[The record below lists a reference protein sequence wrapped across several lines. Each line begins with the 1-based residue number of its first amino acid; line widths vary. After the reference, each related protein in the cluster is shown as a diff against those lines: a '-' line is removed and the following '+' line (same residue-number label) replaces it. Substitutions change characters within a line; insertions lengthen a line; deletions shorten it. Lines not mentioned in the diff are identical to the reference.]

1 MGVNLLKL
9 IYPHVSSLSVGLKA
23 GLTALFL
30 LVSVPV
36 ISQSLI
42 LEGKCRDI
50 NQRTVIPYVNFYVP
64 ALGTGTVSDIY
75 GKYVLQLSSADTSLT
90 VVLSHVGYEKKTVT
104 IGTLLRKAD
113 IELSARLIQFNEVE
127 VIGRRESGLTVKDI
141 PLAIS
146 VMPVRQFEVK
156 GFLDTGDILAT
167 DHSIQTTELV
177 SGRKTISLRG
187 GNPDDVTI
195 IHHGLRLNGNLT
207 WQADVSTIDLAD
219 VEQLEIIKGALT
231 SSYSPDAFSGVINI
245 VPRKHRDY
253 SVKFRQLLGPNR
265 NGDWTFQ
272 LHRTLGPWYG
282 SVSAGMGAY
291 RREYESEKVV
301 YELLNSDQVYSGMVG
316 YETPDGW
323 IKDVSV
329 FAQTGSNRYEN
340 ERSGETVG
348 TQLHLISLAMESA
361 GLGFDRVG
369 LMAGYWYQTD
379 DQELKL
385 DNQLTERK
393 VDDQSLQATLT
404 VTRPLGGLFL
414 DGVLQMEKA
423 WLQTSDNLQSPPGF
437 VTYSQKVAIGRQGIG
452 SAAILRYPLEQ
463 PTDWIHTADISASF
477 RYDHVTD
484 ELDPDTEGPNE
495 EKLNKSLLRTWN
507 AGVLKLSSTFEGVNN
522 HYYLKGYLNFGRTVK
537 FPRLLYQISL
547 PFEKPDEEPVT
558 RLEPEEIQGMDA
570 GFLIAREF
578 PDNERYSG
586 WQLQSSFFRTYYQNK
601 FRNLADPSS
610 PVLLFDNVDL
620 AEITGT
626 DQTLSFFFFRN
637 RFSVDFGLSLY
648 DISEKAAF
656 PFKSDMKQTVSL
668 TWTQSGYQVQG
679 RWYSE
684 NEQTAWVRNAGTGFE
699 TIELPPYNNIDLH
712 ASKQLEWNDFRGTLG
727 LSARNILKKKET
739 FETLILRDQRF
750 YIIFTV
756 QY

>member
-1 MGVNLLKL
+1 MKLKF
-9 IYPHVSSLSVGLKA
+9 IHVSWLRIGRQAGWMVLGL
-23 GLTALFL
+23 FM
-30 LVSVPV
+30 VSV
-36 ISQSLI
+36 SHGQSLI
-42 LEGKCRDI
+42 LEGKCRDV
-50 NQRTVIPYVNFYVP
+50 NQRTLIPYVNFYVP
-64 ALGTGTVSDIY
+64 ALGVGTVSDIY
-75 GKYVLQLSSADTSLT
+75 GKYVLQLQTADTSLS
-90 VVLSHVGYEKKTVT
+90 VVLSHIGYEKKTVT
-104 IGTLLRKAD
+104 IGALLQNPDVDLR
-113 IELSARLIQFNEVE
+113 SRLIQFNEVE
-127 VIGRRESGLTVKDI
+127 VVGRRESGLTVKDI
-141 PLAIS
+141 PLAIA

-156 GFLDTGDILAT
+156 GFLDTGDILST

-253 SVKFRQLLGPNR
+253 SVKFRQLLGPER

-272 LHRTLGPWYG
+272 LHRTSGPWYG

-291 RREYESEKVV
+291 RREYESDKVV
-301 YELLNSDQVYSGMVG
+301 YQLQNSDQVYSGMAG
-316 YETPDGW
+316 YENPDGVV
-323 IKDVSV
+323 KDVSV
-329 FAQTGSNRYEN
+329 FTQTGSNKYEN
-340 ERSGETVG
+340 ERSGEVVATR
-348 TQLHLISLAMESA
+348 LNLLSLSMETA

-379 DQELKL
+379 EQKMKVA
-385 DNQLTERK
+385 NQVTERL

-404 VTRPLGGLFL
+404 VTRPFGGLFL

-452 SAAILRYPLEQ
+452 TAVIIRYPFEQ
-463 PTDWIHTADISASF
+463 PADWIHMADISASF
-477 RYDHVTD
+477 RYDHVRD
-484 ELDPDTEGPNE
+484 DLDPETKGTNE
-495 EKLNKSLLRTWN
+495 DKLNKSLSRTWN
-507 AGVLKLSSTFEGVNN
+507 AGVLKLSSSFEGARGH
-522 HYYLKGYLNFGRTVK
+522 HYMKGYLNFGRTVK

-547 PFEKPDEEPVT
+547 PFEKPDEDPVT
-558 RLEPEEIQGMDA
+558 HLEPEEIQGMDA
-570 GFLIAREF
+570 GFLIAREY
-578 PDNERYSG
+578 PDNDRYSG

-626 DQTLSFFFFRN
+626 DQTLSLFFFRN
-637 RFSVDFGLSLY
+637 RLSVDLGLSLY

-656 PFKSDMKQTVSL
+656 PFKSDLKQTVAL

-679 RWYSE
+679 RWFYE

-699 TIELPPYNNIDLH
+699 TIELPPYNNMDLH
-712 ASKQLEWNDFRGTLG
+712 ASKQLEWNDFRGTVG
-727 LSARNILKKKET
+727 LSARNILNRPET
-739 FETLILRDQRF
+739 FETLILRDRRF